1 MEFLENATYWHWW
14 VLGVILIVLEVFSP
28 GAFFLWMAVSAGIV
42 GFVLLVVPDVS
53 WEIQVLTFALF
64 SVASIVVWRLYLV
77 KSPTKSD
84 QPRLNRRGEQ
94 YVDRVFTLTDAVV
107 NGQGKIKVDDT
118 TWKISGDDCPAG
130 SRVKVVGVDGV
141 VLKVSLIDFARK
153 DL

>member
-141 VLKVSLIDFARK
+141 VLKVSLID
-153 DL
+153 